1 LIGAVSSVRPQIAI
15 LYELAQIT
23 FGGGEVVIL
32 PHGLRL
38 QGYILSSNHPFVQ
51 PLDGEY
57 QVPVVTPDNVAVV
70 ECECAELFRVL
81 LYCGYG

>member
-1 LIGAVSSVRPQIAI
+1 MRPQIAI
-15 LYELAQIT
+15 LSELAQKT
-23 FGGGEVVIL
+23 LDGGEVVIL

-38 QGYILSSNHPFVQ
+38 NGYKLSSNHPFMQ
-51 PLDGEY
+51 LLDGEY

>member
-1 LIGAVSSVRPQIAI
+1 MRPQIAI

-32 PHGLRL
+32 PHSLRL
-38 QGYILSSNHPFVQ
+38 QGYTLSSNHPFMQ
-51 PLDGEY
+51 LLDGEY

>member
-1 LIGAVSSVRPQIAI
+1 MDATKGFQIII
-15 LYELAQIT
+15 LSELEQIML
-23 FGGGEVVIL
+23 GEAESEAEII

-51 PLDGEY
+51 LLDGEY
-57 QVPVVTPDNVAVV
+57 QVPVVTPDDVAVV
-70 ECECAELFRVL
+70 ECECAELFMVL

>member
-1 LIGAVSSVRPQIAI
+1 MRPQIAI

-23 FGGGEVVIL
+23 FGEGGVETEII

-51 PLDGEY
+51 LLNGEY
-57 QVPVVTPDNVAVV
+57 QVPVVTPDDVAVV

-81 LYCGYG
+81 LYCGCG